1 MLQQKVC
8 KAKWRLMLAKVLLT
22 FSLVIVLKFNHFAQQ
37 NKLVVYSA
45 GDTILY
51 DLTYKSYDSLTNN
64 ILQAFYA
71 QDSSVLAIEKKYYN
85 GKQSGITTAYY
96 PSGKK
101 MLSMVYRYG
110 EKHGDWTYFN
120 EDGKILIKASYRN
133 DLKNGYYVDFIRN
146 FRGRYWN
153 DKKHRKWE
161 YNVGSAAYRKLYFNR
176 GKLVSNPNMMYR
188 YRTIVNKQGKE
199 EEINNQEI
207 QRKHILTNIYDT
219 VLLPNDSGEMIKH
232 PIKFIEDNGY
242 SHPNQ
247 QQAVFESN
255 PNQSAVVRF
264 VYQGKINGLYKMYYP
279 NGNIYRYY
287 HYKNGEL
294 HGDWKEYRSNG
305 SLKTRGNYYFGKK
318 HGSWLIDLN
327 SKNFK
332 KEKYKKGSLK

>member
-1 MLQQKVC
+1 
-8 KAKWRLMLAKVLLT
+8 
-22 FSLVIVLKFNHFAQQ
+22 
-37 NKLVVYSA
+37 
-45 GDTILY
+45 
-51 DLTYKSYDSLTNN
+51 
-64 ILQAFYA
+64 
-71 QDSSVLAIEKKYYN
+71 
-85 GKQSGITTAYY
+85 
-96 PSGKK
+96 
-101 MLSMVYRYG
+101 
-110 EKHGDWTYFN
+110 
-120 EDGKILIKASYRN
+120 
-133 DLKNGYYVDFIRN
+133 
-146 FRGRYWN
+146 
-153 DKKHRKWE
+153 
-161 YNVGSAAYRKLYFNR
+161 
-176 GKLVSNPNMMYR
+176 MYR